1 MLTLFNK
8 KSKEGVRISTLRKL
22 SPFATLSRSELRVVD
37 SLLHER
43 HYLKGEIV
51 FDEGEEGQ
59 ALYAIISGRV
69 LVCRQGEPETG
80 RIAELDAG
88 VAFGELAL
96 LDNAPRSAQTRAA
109 QDCVLASLSRSDFE
123 SLLDTHAVVA
133 SKIALQLAR
142 QFGRQLREHVG
153 GGAP

>member
-1 MLTLFNK
+1 MLALFNK
-8 KSKEGVRISTLRKL
+8 KAKESPRVSTLRKL
-22 SPFATLSRSELRVVD
+22 SPFATLSASELRVVD

-59 ALYAIISGRV
+59 ALYAIVIGRV

-80 RIAELDAG
+80 RIVVLEAG

-109 QDCVLASLSRSDFE
+109 EDCLLASLSRGDFE
-123 SLLDTHAVVA
+123 SLLETHAVVA

-153 GGAP
+153 SRAP

>member
-1 MLTLFNK
+1 MLKMFTK
-8 KSKEGVRISTLRKL
+8 KAKESSRLSMLRKL
-22 SPFATLSRSELRVVD
+22 SPFATLSRAELRVVD

-43 HYLKGEIV
+43 HYLKGEII

-69 LVCRQGEPETG
+69 LVCRQGAPDTG

-88 VAFGELAL
+88 IAFGELAL
-96 LDNAPRSAQTRAA
+96 LENAPRSAQTRAA

-142 QFGRQLREHVG
+142 QFGRQLRERVG
-153 GGAP
+153 GHAP